1 MRNMASFNYYV
12 DRFVNYQSASKD
24 NDKFYFKINI
34 YEIMA
39 NDLGVSEN
47 LHGAVG
53 ENLGFEGN
61 LI

>member
-1 MRNMASFNYYV
+1 MRNMASFNYY
-12 DRFVNYQSASKD
+12 VNYQSASKD